1 MLSLLLLLR
10 SLPLSALYTSVCLLK
25 TAIADIS
32 GDSATTEGHILFDEG
47 AQRSFITQ
55 ELANMLQLSPI
66 RHELITVSSFG
77 AQVATPTRFAVAS
90 ISVHT
95 LNGGQ
100 IPISVLIVPKLTA
113 PVRNSIRTHL
123 EQFPY
128 LQGLTLAHPITSDEN
143 FHVSVLIGADYYW
156 QFIQDHVV
164 RGNGPTAVQSRL
176 GYLLSGPLPL
186 LQPIEAA
193 SLHVSILSCTT
204 TDVTQSRFW
213 NVESTGT
220 TRSIETSDADF
231 YRSTQA
237 FNFR

>member
-1 MLSLLLLLR
+1 M
-10 SLPLSALYTSVCLLK
+10 
-25 TAIADIS
+25 
-32 GDSATTEGHILFDEG
+32 
-47 AQRSFITQ
+47 
-55 ELANMLQLSPI
+55 
-66 RHELITVSSFG
+66 SSFG

-128 LQGLTLAHPITSDEN
+128 LEGLTLAHPITSDEN

-186 LQPIEAA
+186 LQPVEAA

-220 TRSIETSDADF
+220 TRSIETSDTDF
-231 YRSTQA
+231 LQKYMATKITSQPDGSYSIVSSSLGRTLKFPWKDSHPPPSLQLHCLLSK
-237 FNFR
+237 N